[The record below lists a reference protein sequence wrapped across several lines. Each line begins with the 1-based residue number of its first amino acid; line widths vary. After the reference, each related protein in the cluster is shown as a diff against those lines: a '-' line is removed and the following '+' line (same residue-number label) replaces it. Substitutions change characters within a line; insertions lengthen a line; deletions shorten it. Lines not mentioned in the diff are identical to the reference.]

1 MNKKNPELWKVKT
14 WMTEDPQTI
23 PPESSIYEA
32 LHRMFVGGYRHLL
45 VTKGER
51 LLGIIS
57 DRDLRRPDLPNSPSK
72 ASAYYIENDLKV
84 FEVMTS
90 KVITVKPHDNLS
102 KALELFIKYRFHAL
116 PVLDESDKIV
126 GILTDHDVMQAFA
139 HCLSKQDQQNT
150 KR

>member
-1 MNKKNPELWKVKT
+1 MTQNNSEVWTVRN

-23 PPESSIYEA
+23 LPESSIYEA

-45 VTKGER
+45 VAKDGK

-57 DRDLRRPDLPNSPSK
+57 DRDLRRPDLPDRPSR
-72 ASAYYIENDLKV
+72 ASAYYLDSDLKV

-90 KVITVKPHDNLS
+90 KVITVRADEHLS
-102 KALELFIKYRFHAL
+102 KAIELFIKHRFHAL
-116 PVLDESDKIV
+116 PVLDDDDNIV

-139 HCLSKQDQQNT
+139 YCLSKVE
-150 KR
+150 K